1 MERFIA
7 LLLENTGGNFPLWLT
22 PEQAIILPVSE
33 KHEKYAEKVLKSL
46 ENNEIR
52 ALVDNRNE
60 TIGKKIREAEMNKIP
75 YMLIVGEQEEKD
87 GTVSVRKHSEG
98 DLGTMS
104 VEKFSE
110 LISSE
115 IEKNSVEFNV

>member
-1 MERFIA
+1 M
-7 LLLENTGGNFPLWLT
+7 
-22 PEQAIILPVSE
+22 
-33 KHEKYAEKVLKSL
+33 L

-60 TIGKKIREAEMNKIP
+60 TIGKKIREAEMSKIP

-98 DLGTMS
+98 DIGTMS
-104 VEKFSE
+104 VEQFAE
-110 LISSE
+110 LIQSE